1 MSQRAILTTAS
12 ADQLQQEKRLSDA
25 IASINDLEV
34 SLSNAQKKIDLAS
47 SAFAGQAKSDEETGK
62 ANLYSLFDQWISFL
76 DVFKENYSYGLGVY
90 EQNNAQA
97 TIRKPTIRKPKLTTH
112 KQQFGN
118 NSEETIR
125 KPKLTSLALK
135 TSSKRKNIHKK

>member
-1 MSQRAILTTAS
+1 MQKKHAFGAFSLLFFAYLSTFTGADEPAILTTAS

-25 IASINDLEV
+25 IASINGLEA
-34 SLSNAQKKIDLAS
+34 SLSNARKKIDLAS
-47 SAFAGQAKSDEETGK
+47 SAFSGQAKSDEETGK

-97 TIRKPTIRKPKLTTH
+97 TIR
-112 KQQFGN
+112 QQFGRQQSGSPN
-118 NSEETIR
+118 
-125 KPKLTSLALK
+125 
-135 TSSKRKNIHKK
+135 